1 MITPQFPRLFVWH
14 VVRYV
19 RRHRLLALL
28 NVVSVALGVAV
39 YVAIQIAN
47 RSANESFAAG
57 VDLAA
62 GKAHLE
68 VRGNLD
74 ETLWPNIA
82 QVSGVKAT
90 TALVEGVVTLPDL
103 PGEYL
108 RILGVD
114 IFSSDPFR
122 TFALQT
128 DGASLDLDRWL
139 GRTGSLA
146 VAEDFARRYSLKA
159 GSKLRVSTNAQ
170 ITDAMVVG
178 LMSEMNDASHFAALD
193 IGWAQELLG
202 KQGRLTSIQ
211 ILLEKPDEAEQ
222 VAARI
227 RKIVPADV
235 SVAPPPQRS
244 AQVQN
249 MLSAFQLNL
258 TAMSMV
264 SLLVGAFLIYNTISA
279 SVARRRTELGI
290 LRALGASRTE
300 VRSLFLGEAM
310 IFGAIG
316 IALGCVGGIALA
328 RLLIGAVEET
338 ISSLYLLTSIERSFV
353 EGGQFARAAVLGALS
368 VLIGAWI
375 PAEEAS
381 RVDPVGALR
390 PGEESA
396 GATVPTRR
404 LTLAAAGFIALAAL
418 ACAIALQMGPPL
430 IAFIGAFFVLAGFG
444 LLAPLA
450 AQLTGRAAAAW
461 TAAGALWRLAA
472 DHLRRSLAR
481 NAITVAALATAIA
494 MTIGLTVMIHS
505 FRESVTAWI
514 ERGIVADLF
523 IAPASNEIIGLSAE
537 VPAAP
542 IAWLRAREGVDSVDT
557 FREEAITAGSTPVL
571 LAIVDGRYR
580 DNLEFRGG
588 KARERMAR
596 VMAGEAVAVTE
607 SLARKFRVLAG
618 DHISLVTPAGP
629 VEFLIAGVYSDYT
642 RDQGAVL
649 MIRAL
654 HDRHW
659 PPAGPMSLA
668 VYLEPGADPHVVADD
683 FRRTFGRDGQ
693 FVIYTNRSIRER
705 ILEIFDQTFAVT
717 YVLRTIALVVA
728 ALGIF
733 LSVTTLVAERRR
745 ETAMLRALGATRGQ
759 VQKLFMM
766 EAGMIGVVASLLGL
780 ACGVLLAMV
789 LTWVVNPAFFGWTI
803 HLHLPVV
810 VLVTTP
816 LWIIPAA
823 ILSAWIPAWQ
833 GSDEPIA
840 DSIRE
845 E

>member
-1 MITPQFPRLFVWH
+1 
-14 VVRYV
+14 
-19 RRHRLLALL
+19 A
-28 NVVSVALGVAV
+28 
-39 YVAIQIAN
+39 
-47 RSANESFAAG
+47 
-57 VDLAA
+57 
-62 GKAHLE
+62 
-68 VRGNLD
+68 
-74 ETLWPNIA
+74 
-82 QVSGVKAT
+82 GVKAS
-90 TALVEGVVTLPDL
+90 TALVEGIVTLPDY

-108 RILGVD
+108 RILGLD
-114 IFSSDPFR
+114 IFTSDPFR
-122 TFALQT
+122 TFELRT
-128 DGASLDLDRWL
+128 GGASLDLDRWL
-139 GRTGSLA
+139 GRHGSLA
-146 VAEDFARRYSLKA
+146 VAEDFTRRHNLKSGA
-159 GSKLRVSTNAQ
+159 KLRVSANAH
-170 ITDAMVVG
+170 ITDATVVG
-178 LMSEMNDASHFAALD
+178 LMSEMNDASHFAAMD

-211 ILLEKPDEAEQ
+211 FLLTKPDEVEE

-227 RKIVPADV
+227 RELVPADI

-244 AQVQN
+244 AQVQT

-310 IFGAIG
+310 ILGAIG

-328 RLLIGAVEET
+328 RLVIGAVEET

-353 EGGQFARAAVLGALS
+353 EGGQIGRAAVLGALS
-368 VLIGAWI
+368 VLLGAWI
-375 PAEEAS
+375 PAREAS
-381 RVDPVGALR
+381 RVDPIGALR
-390 PGEESA
+390 SGEQSEGA
-396 GATVPTRR
+396 GVPTRW
-404 LTLAAAGFIALAAL
+404 LSWAAVGFIALAAL
-418 ACAIALQMGPPL
+418 ACAIALQTGPPL
-430 IAFIGAFFVLAGFG
+430 VAFIGAFFVLAGFG
-444 LLAPLA
+444 LLAPIA
-450 AQLTGRAAAAW
+450 AQLTGRAAACW
-461 TAAGALWRLAA
+461 SAAGALWRIAA

-481 NAITVAALATAIA
+481 NAITIAALATAIS

-514 ERGIVADLF
+514 KRGIVADLF

-542 IAWLRAREGVDSVDT
+542 IAWLRAHEGVDSVDT
-557 FREEAITAGSTPVL
+557 FREETITAGSAPAL

-580 DNLEFRGG
+580 DNLEFQGG
-588 KARERMAR
+588 KARERMTR

-607 SLARKFRVLAG
+607 SLARKFHVAAG
-618 DHISLVTPAGP
+618 NRISLITPAGP
-629 VEFLIAGVYSDYT
+629 VEFPIAGVYSDYT

-649 MIRAL
+649 MTRAL

-659 PPAGPMSLA
+659 PSAGPMSLA
-668 VYLEPGADPHVVADD
+668 VYLDPVVDAHAVADD
-683 FRRTFGRDGQ
+683 FRRAFGTDGQ
-693 FVIYTNRSIRER
+693 YVIYTNRSIRER
-705 ILEIFDQTFAVT
+705 ILAIFDQTFAVT
-717 YVLRTIALVVA
+717 YVLRTIALMVA

-745 ETAMLRALGATRGQ
+745 ETAMLRALGATRAQ

-766 EAGMIGVVASLLGL
+766 EAGMIGVIASVLGL
-780 ACGVLLAMV
+780 AGGLVLAMV

-816 LWIIPAA
+816 AWIVPAA
-823 ILSAWIPAWQ
+823 VLSAWLPAWQ
-833 GSDEPIA
+833 GSAEPIA
-840 DSIRE
+840 ESIRE